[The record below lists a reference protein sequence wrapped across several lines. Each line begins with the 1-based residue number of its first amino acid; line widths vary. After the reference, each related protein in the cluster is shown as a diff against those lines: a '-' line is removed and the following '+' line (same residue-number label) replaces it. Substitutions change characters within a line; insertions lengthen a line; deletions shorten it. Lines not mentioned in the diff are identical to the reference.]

1 MKRTVGAV
9 QVGDTE
15 DISLAAKRCSEAA
28 ADTALALDESGGVAL
43 CDSGGGSEAQKSSEG
58 GECELHFG
66 DGLSGWLV

>member
-1 MKRTVGAV
+1 
-9 QVGDTE
+9 
-15 DISLAAKRCSEAA
+15 
-28 ADTALALDESGGVAL
+28 LALDESGGVAL

>member
-1 MKRTVGAV
+1 M
-9 QVGDTE
+9 
-15 DISLAAKRCSEAA
+15 AAKRCSEAA